1 MKRKVLVVDD
11 DAAIVEV
18 LEMRLTAMGYD
29 VTATPDPQAAIAA
42 VDAGRF
48 DLALLDLRMEPTD
61 GIALMEAVH
70 ARQPRLPVLI
80 MTGSHPSSSL

>member
-29 VTATPDPQAAIAA
+29 VTATPDTNAA
-42 VDAGRF
+42 VLAVDQTRF
-48 DLALLDLRMEPTD
+48 DVALIDLRLERT
-61 GIALMEAVH
+61 
-70 ARQPRLPVLI
+70 R
-80 MTGSHPSSSL
+80 